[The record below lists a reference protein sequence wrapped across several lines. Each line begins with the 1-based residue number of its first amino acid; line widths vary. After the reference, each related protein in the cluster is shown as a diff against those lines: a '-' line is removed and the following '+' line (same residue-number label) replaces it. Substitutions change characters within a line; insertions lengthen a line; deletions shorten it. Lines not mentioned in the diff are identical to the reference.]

1 MSSDI
6 RELFDASLQK
16 TQVWLNDLM
25 SELEWDDKPQKTY
38 LALRT
43 ALHALRDRLTVEEAV
58 HLGAQLP
65 TLIRGFYYEGWKPT
79 GKPVKERHKSE
90 FLDHIAAVFRDDA
103 TVDPEKV
110 MRAVFKVLTRQSARE
125 RSKMSNICSQVAART
140 LAIGGGTVWG
150 GG

>member
-1 MSSDI
+1 MSNGVLEI
-6 RELFDASLQK
+6 FDASLQK

-25 SELEWDDKPQKTY
+25 SELDWEEKPQKAC

-65 TLIRGFYYEGWKPT
+65 ILIRGVYYEGWKLT

-90 FLDHIAAVFRDDA
+90 FLDHIAKAFRDDDR
-103 TVDPEKV
+103 VDPEKV
-110 MRAVFKVLTRQSARE
+110 MRAVLKVLASHISTGESDNVKHLLPKSLQE
-125 RSKMSNICSQVAART
+125 
-140 LAIGGGTVWG
+140 LWP
-150 GG
+150 

>member
-1 MSSDI
+1 MSNAVF
-6 RELFDASLQK
+6 EVFDASLQK

-25 SELEWDDKPQKTY
+25 VELGWENRPQKAC

-43 ALHALRDRLTVEEAV
+43 ALHALRDRLTVEKAV

-65 TLIRGFYYEGWKPT
+65 ILIRGVYYEGWKLT

-90 FLDHIAAVFRDDA
+90 FLDHIAAVFRDDD

-110 MRAVFKVLTRQSARE
+110 MRAVFKVLARHISKGE
-125 RSKMSNICSQVAART
+125 IENVKHSLPRSLQD
-140 LAIGGGTVWG
+140 LWP
-150 GG
+150 

>member
-1 MSSDI
+1 MSNVI
-6 RELFDASLQK
+6 LEVFDASLQK

-25 SELEWDDKPQKTY
+25 SELGWEKKPQNAC

-65 TLIRGFYYEGWKPT
+65 ILIRGVYYEGWRLS

-90 FLDHIAAVFRDDA
+90 FLDHIAVAFRDDD

-110 MRAVFKVLTRQSARE
+110 MRAVLKVIARHISE
-125 RSKMSNICSQVAART
+125 GEAENVKHLLPKT
-140 LAIGGGTVWG
+140 LQELWPAEKVR
-150 GG
+150 

>member
-1 MSSDI
+1 MSSAVL
-6 RELFDASLQK
+6 EVFDASLQK

-25 SELEWDDKPQKTY
+25 VELGWENRPQKAC

-43 ALHALRDRLTVEEAV
+43 ALHSLRDRLTVEGAV

-65 TLIRGFYYEGWKPT
+65 ILIRGVYYEGWKLT

-90 FLDHIAAVFRDDA
+90 FLDHIAAVFRDDD

-110 MRAVFKVLTRQSARE
+110 MRAVFKVLARHISKGE
-125 RSKMSNICSQVAART
+125 IDNVKNSLPRSLQD
-140 LAIGGGTVWG
+140 LWP
-150 GG
+150 

>member
-1 MSSDI
+1 MSGSI
-6 RELFDASLQK
+6 LEIFDASLQK
-16 TQVWLNDLM
+16 TQIWLNDLT
-25 SELEWDDKPQKTY
+25 SELGWEEKPQNAC

-65 TLIRGFYYEGWKPT
+65 ILIRGIYYEGWKLT

-90 FLDHIAAVFRDDA
+90 FLDHIARAFRDDD

-110 MRAVFKVLTRQSARE
+110 MRAVLQVLARHISEGETRNVKHLLPKTLQE
-125 RSKMSNICSQVAART
+125 LWPART
-140 LAIGGGTVWG
+140 PS
-150 GG
+150 

>member
-1 MSSDI
+1 MSNAVL
-6 RELFDASLQK
+6 EVFDASLQK

-25 SELEWDDKPQKTY
+25 RELDWVEKPQKAC

-65 TLIRGFYYEGWKPT
+65 ILIRGVYYEGWTLT

-90 FLDHIAAVFRDDA
+90 FLDHIAKAFRDDN

-110 MRAVFKVLTRQSARE
+110 MRAVLKVLAQHISEGETE
-125 RSKMSNICSQVAART
+125 NVKNLLPKT
-140 LAIGGGTVWG
+140 LQELWPRG
-150 GG
+150 

>member
-1 MSSDI
+1 MSTAVL
-6 RELFDASLQK
+6 EVFDASLQK

-25 SELEWDDKPQKTY
+25 SELGWEQRPQNAC

-43 ALHALRDRLTVEEAV
+43 ALHALRDRLAVEQAV

-65 TLIRGFYYEGWKPT
+65 ILIRGVYYEGWKLT

-90 FLDHIAAVFRDDA
+90 FLEHIATAFRHDD

-110 MRAVFKVLTRQSARE
+110 MRAVLKVLSRHISAGE
-125 RSKMSNICSQVAART
+125 TENVKHSLPKSLQELWPTEKS
-140 LAIGGGTVWG
+140 L
-150 GG
+150 

>member
-1 MSSDI
+1 MSNAVF
-6 RELFDASLQK
+6 EVFDASLQK

-25 SELEWDDKPQKTY
+25 VELGWENRPQKAC

-43 ALHALRDRLTVEEAV
+43 GLHALRDRLTAEGAV

-65 TLIRGFYYEGWKPT
+65 ILIRGVYYEGWKLT

-90 FLDHIAAVFRDDA
+90 FLDHIAAVFRDDD

-110 MRAVFKVLTRQSARE
+110 MRAVFKVLARHI
-125 RSKMSNICSQVAART
+125 SKGETENVKHLLPKT
-140 LAIGGGTVWG
+140 LQELWP
-150 GG
+150 

>member
-1 MSSDI
+1 MSSSI
-6 RELFDASLQK
+6 LEVFDASLQK

-25 SELEWDDKPQKTY
+25 SELDWQDKPQKAS

-65 TLIRGFYYEGWKPT
+65 ILIRGVYYEGWKLT

-90 FLDHIAAVFRDDA
+90 FLDHIAKAFRDDD

-110 MRAVFKVLTRQSARE
+110 MRAVLKVIAQHISEGET
-125 RSKMSNICSQVAART
+125 
-140 LAIGGGTVWG
+140 
-150 GG
+150 

>member
-1 MSSDI
+1 MSGSI
-6 RELFDASLQK
+6 LEIFDASLQK
-16 TQVWLNDLM
+16 TQVWVNDLI
-25 SELEWDDKPQKTY
+25 SELGWEGRPHKAC

-65 TLIRGFYYEGWKPT
+65 ILIRGIYYEGWKLT

-90 FLDHIAAVFRDDA
+90 FLDHIARAFRDDD

-110 MRAVFKVLTRQSARE
+110 MRAVLQVLARHISEGETRNVKHLLPKTLQE
-125 RSKMSNICSQVAART
+125 LWPART
-140 LAIGGGTVWG
+140 PS
-150 GG
+150 

>member
-1 MSSDI
+1 MSNAVL
-6 RELFDASLQK
+6 EVFDASLQK

-25 SELEWDDKPQKTY
+25 GELGWETKPQKAC

-65 TLIRGFYYEGWKPT
+65 ILIRGVYYEGWKLT

-90 FLDHIAAVFRDDA
+90 FLDHIAAVFRDDE

-110 MRAVFKVLTRQSARE
+110 MRAVLRVLARHISMGE
-125 RSKMSNICSQVAART
+125 TENVKHLLPKTLQELWPARG
-140 LAIGGGTVWG
+140 AS
-150 GG
+150 